1 MDIILLVFT
10 KGENSMRWEAVALVM
25 CQLCEFFAG
34 VPDKDMI
41 MVFAPLLRENEE
53 GRWNPVNKGL
63 MPATQ
68 NETLQS

>member
-1 MDIILLVFT
+1 
-10 KGENSMRWEAVALVM
+10 M

-63 MPATQ
+63 MPAAQ